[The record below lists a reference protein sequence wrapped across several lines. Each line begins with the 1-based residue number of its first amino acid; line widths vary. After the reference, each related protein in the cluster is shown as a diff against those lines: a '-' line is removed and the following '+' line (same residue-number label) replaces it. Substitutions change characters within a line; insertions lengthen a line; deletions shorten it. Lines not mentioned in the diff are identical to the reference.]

1 VTTCNE
7 ACEGNDNEICGGF
20 WLISIYKLS
29 AASGTNTTAAPQ
41 TVEVATTPVPS
52 PILEPISTGPPTA
65 PPTHSP
71 VSSYNG
77 QGDLLQGY
85 CVTPDYVLLDGPTA
99 FWAPVV
105 GCGGDKTDCC
115 PYAAQAATGTSLT
128 TITVV
133 STVTVDVGPSDA
145 TDGPYAGP
153 PAYPTPASANQA
165 TLTHCPG
172 DYVSVSGGCCPS

>member
-1 VTTCNE
+1 MTSCNE
-7 ACEGNDNEICGGF
+7 ACEGNDNEICGGY

-52 PILEPISTGPPTA
+52 PILEPISTGPPTV

-85 CVTPDYVLLDGPTA
+85 CVTPNYVLLDGPTA
-99 FWAPVV
+99 FWAPIV

-115 PYAAQAATGTSLT
+115 PYAAQTSLT

-133 STVTVDVGPSDA
+133 STVTVDVGPGGA

-153 PAYPTPASANQA
+153 AAYPTPASANQA
-165 TLTHCPG
+165 TLAHCPS